1 MKLNTIDEFDFL
13 KNSFFKEVNIFK
25 NELLEQSAVN
35 APGHY
40 SEWLISHSDE
50 QIVFLRDELKKDQFI
65 HSLLEQLSMCNDTM
79 KISQEL
85 SKDNTK
91 SFEEKSVSKENE
103 NEKTATTGYKEKEK
117 AITSNETSSETINR
131 KTDDV

>member
-1 MKLNTIDEFDFL
+1 
-13 KNSFFKEVNIFK
+13 
-25 NELLEQSAVN
+25 
-35 APGHY
+35 
-40 SEWLISHSDE
+40 
-50 QIVFLRDELKKDQFI
+50 
-65 HSLLEQLSMCNDTM
+65 MCNDTM

-91 SFEEKSVSKENE
+91 SFEEKSISKENE

-131 KTDDV
+131 KTDDVYNAQKLVVQKRVNRINQKVKM

>member
-1 MKLNTIDEFDFL
+1 
-13 KNSFFKEVNIFK
+13 
-25 NELLEQSAVN
+25 
-35 APGHY
+35 
-40 SEWLISHSDE
+40 
-50 QIVFLRDELKKDQFI
+50 
-65 HSLLEQLSMCNDTM
+65 MCNDTM

-91 SFEEKSVSKENE
+91 SFEEKSISKENE

-117 AITSNETSSETINR
+117 AITSNETSSETIKR